1 MGKVA
6 DLEAKLVTT
15 ARKLRCRISFPS
27 AAVRKC
33 ARKKKKS
40 DQGEKGLIFCLVPE
54 RVRSVVAGKAWRQEH
69 EMDLSRCMSSLKA
82 QRKQ

>member
-33 ARKKKKS
+33 ARKKKKRPR
-40 DQGEKGLIFCLVPE
+40 GERADFCLVPE